1 MFKDYPD
8 VVTVEQMSEMLDI
21 STKTAYK
28 LLNEN
33 CIKHFKIGRIF
44 KIPKYNIL
52 IYLGLVDT
60 QEKITLYCHFMP
72 LCYNKHA
79 S

>member
-1 MFKDYPD
+1 MKKNEPTYSAVFKDYPD
-8 VVTVEQMSEMLDI
+8 VVTVEQMSEMLGI

-28 LLNEN
+28 LLNDD

-52 IYLGLVDT
+52 IYLGLVDAP
-60 QEKITLYCHFMP
+60 QK
-72 LCYNKHA
+72 N
-79 S
+79 

>member
-1 MFKDYPD
+1 MKKSELTYSDVFKDYPD

-60 QEKITLYCHFMP
+60 QEK
-72 LCYNKHA
+72 K
-79 S
+79 